1 MIPSPPALDTGRLA
15 GLLFELC
22 SQLHAERLHRLA
34 LEAALMNAGL
44 LTHDMLDGMAAD
56 SELRERGRQ
65 AAEESV
71 ARLMRV
77 LTEGTDQRTP
87 LRATRAAGQQGD

>member
-1 MIPSPPALDTGRLA
+1 MTPSPPPLDTERLA

-34 LEAALMNAGL
+34 LEAALIDAGL
-44 LTHDMLDGMAAD
+44 LARDTLNGMAAD
-56 SELRERGRQ
+56 RALRERGRQ

-87 LRATRAAGQQGD
+87 LRAASAPGQQGD